1 MDSLKEKVIT
11 AALILNSENS
21 VTAENS
27 LTELAELVD
36 TAGGTVVGE
45 LTQKRDKPCGAT
57 LLGEGKLQELKQYA
71 ETLEAD
77 CVVFDTELSPVQL
90 RNIEKELDGVKVI
103 DRTMIIL
110 DIFAARA
117 RSSEGKL
124 QVELAQLKY
133 TMPRLSGMG
142 TVLSRQGGGIGTRG
156 PGETRLESD
165 RRHIQRR
172 INSIKTKL
180 SEIEERR
187 THSRKRRSKDGFT
200 TAAIVG
206 YTNAGKSTL
215 LNTLT
220 RQSGAKDA
228 DVYTENKL
236 FATLDTTTRSIR
248 LKNGSKILV
257 TDTVGLI
264 RNLPHHLV
272 ESFKSTLEEAVYADI
287 LIHVCDAGDP
297 ELAEKITVT
306 EELLRSLGCGEIP
319 TVRVYNKCD
328 TVAER
333 GLSVIA
339 PADTTALFVSA
350 KTGAGIS
357 DLLDLLEKTRV
368 A

>member
-1 MDSLKEKVIT
+1 MNKTKEKVIT
-11 AALILNSENS
+11 AALFLCGRVTSASEKDIS
-21 VTAENS
+21 S
-27 LTELAELVD
+27 LAELAELVD
-36 TAGGTVVGE
+36 TAGGIVVGE
-45 LTQKRDKPCGAT
+45 ITQKRDKPCGAT
-57 LLGEGKLQELKQYA
+57 LLGEGKLEELKQYA

-90 RNIEKELDGVKVI
+90 RNIEKILSRDNDGVKVI
-103 DRTMIIL
+103 DRTMLIL

-117 RSSEGKL
+117 RTNEGKL

-142 TVLSRQGGGIGTRG
+142 AVLSRQGGGIGTRG

-172 INSIKTKL
+172 INSIKSKL
-180 SEIEERR
+180 SELSERR
-187 THSRKRRSKDGFT
+187 THSRQRRRKDGFT

-228 DVYTENKL
+228 DVYAENKL
-236 FATLDTTTRSIR
+236 FATLDTTTRNIR
-248 LKNGSKILV
+248 LGSGKKILV

-272 ESFKSTLEEAVYADI
+272 ESFKSTLEEAVYSDI
-287 LIHVCDAGDP
+287 LIHVCDAGDAD
-297 ELAEKITVT
+297 LAEKITVT
-306 EELLRSLGCGEIP
+306 EKLLRDLGC
-319 TVRVYNKCD
+319 
-328 TVAER
+328 
-333 GLSVIA
+333 S
-339 PADTTALFVSA
+339 
-350 KTGAGIS
+350 
-357 DLLDLLEKTRV
+357 
-368 A
+368 